1 MGESRAGPIWKVLDT
16 LPEESLI
23 GELGVTKY
31 IISLKDGFCLAS
43 GN

>member
-1 MGESRAGPIWKVLDT
+1 MASPTWKVLEP